1 MNRINYSADA
11 ELLPWEVDDYDTK
24 DYREAVEAGLEGDDL
39 IGVHPTGINVS
50 RMRLPTRYDISKY
63 YQRLKRSVAVVHE
76 GEKVIKRAGEYGYWK
91 NKKPEDLPDISKDF
105 EWQITYSFPN
115 TMRKAVLD
123 NEHVYGGKHVTFRRL
138 YLILCE
144 RFNEG
149 RYFIDDYFDNV
160 YPNTVK
166 PEVDAELNNIKE
178 DLLEVANMELEGAVA
193 TKRGTLNRVLK
204 ANRGMR
210 AKLEAYERFARDWE
224 DSQGERLA
232 GIIKQDIIE
241 CMKSGQLQLACHIPV
256 DDIDTIRQRIQK
268 GLPPYPTFV
277 ATEQL
282 INSIQL
288 FVKIGGNRKWKTKQ
302 GILV

>member
-1 MNRINYSADA
+1 MTRTNYAVDA
-11 ELLPWEVDDYDTK
+11 ELLPWEADDYDTK
-24 DYREAVEAGLEGDDL
+24 AYREAVEAGLEGEDL
-39 IGVHPTGINVS
+39 VGIHPTGINVS

-63 YQRLKRSVAVVHE
+63 YERLKRNSVVVE
-76 GEKVIKRAGEYGYWK
+76 EEEQVVRRAGEYGHWKKKK
-91 NKKPEDLPDISKDF
+91 NKDLPDISKDF
-105 EWQITYSFPN
+105 DWQITYSFPN
-115 TMRKAVLD
+115 TLRNPVLE

-149 RYFIDDYFDNV
+149 RFFIDDYFDNV
-160 YPNTVK
+160 YPHTVK
-166 PEVDAELNNIKE
+166 PEIDFELDTIKE
-178 DLLEVANMELEGAVA
+178 DLLDVANESLEGAIA
-193 TKRGTLNRVLK
+193 TKRGTFNKLRK
-204 ANRGMR
+204 ANRGMKS
-210 AKLEAYERFARDWE
+210 KLEAYERFAREWE

-232 GIIKQDIIE
+232 RIIKSDIIE

-256 DDIDTIRQRIQK
+256 DDIDTIRQRISK

-277 ATEQL
+277 ATAQL
-282 INSIQL
+282 IESLQL